1 MTLFCTDASLK
12 VLSTIVFDVE
22 VKDIATKL
30 FQLHTIAD
38 PNSGITVMFSQKKP
52 LQWKEINTHISI
64 ISIIIMLFKKS
75 PLF

>member
-22 VKDIATKL
+22 IKDLATKL
-30 FQLHTIAD
+30 FQLRTIAD

-52 LQWKEINTHISI
+52 LQ
-64 ISIIIMLFKKS
+64 
-75 PLF
+75 